1 MMSEKVNTLIKVL
14 VALEKAGAAEHD
26 KDKVRDL
33 IREVQSQ

>member
-14 VALEKAGAAEHD
+14 VALEKSDASEHD

-33 IREVQSQ
+33 IREAQSQ